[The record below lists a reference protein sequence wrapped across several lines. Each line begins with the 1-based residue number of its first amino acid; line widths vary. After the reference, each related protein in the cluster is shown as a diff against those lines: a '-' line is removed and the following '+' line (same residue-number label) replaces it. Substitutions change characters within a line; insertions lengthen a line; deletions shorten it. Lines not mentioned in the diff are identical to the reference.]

1 MKMKSV
7 MIAGKKLLQVC
18 ERDVP
23 TSDNGDVIM
32 KVERTAICGSD
43 IHYWDLGTG
52 VGLVMGHEVA
62 GTVVDPGSREDL
74 KVGDRITTV
83 PYEPCGT
90 CPQCLTGNTQRCINI
105 MGRALGLS
113 AAYPGGY
120 AEYLH
125 TYPKMVMKL
134 PDNVSFEE
142 GAMVEPTAVA
152 IHGINVTDIKVGDHV
167 LIVGAGIIGC
177 LCAMFA
183 KMRGASYVAI
193 SEANELR
200 GKKAVK
206 LGVADEYFNALD
218 ENFTKNV
225 TKNNPYGYDV
235 VLDCCGNGPTLTSA
249 INAVKNG
256 GDVVMVGVSLKPET
270 VPTGRIALKEINLKG
285 SFSYTPEEFAQAL
298 DLMTKKLIDVTKF
311 IDDTVSLDEV
321 QDAFMRLTSGKDDAI
336 KIVIAPNK

>member
-1 MKMKSV
+1 
-7 MIAGKKLLQVC
+7 
-18 ERDVP
+18 
-23 TSDNGDVIM
+23 
-32 KVERTAICGSD
+32 
-43 IHYWDLGTG
+43 
-52 VGLVMGHEVA
+52 
-62 GTVVDPGSREDL
+62 
-74 KVGDRITTV
+74 
-83 PYEPCGT
+83 
-90 CPQCLTGNTQRCINI
+90 

-113 AAYPGGY
+113 TAYPGGY

-134 PDNVSFEE
+134 PANVSFEE

-152 IHGINVTDIKVGDHV
+152 IHGINVTNIKVGDHV

-177 LCAMFA
+177 LCEMFA
-183 KMRGASYVAI
+183 KMKGSSYVTI

-206 LGVADEYFNALD
+206 SGVADEYFNALD

-235 VLDCCGNGPTLTSA
+235 ALDYCGNGPTLTSA

-256 GDVVMVGVSLKPET
+256 GNVVMVGVSLKPET

-321 QDAFMRLTSGKDDAI
+321 QDAFMRLTSSKDDAI
-336 KIVIAPNK
+336 KIVIDPNK